1 MRPGDPGHVCFIGA
15 GTMGC
20 YNALLAS
27 LAGYD
32 AVIYDISR
40 ETLFGV
46 PQTISAMGAQMV
58 AAGLQDTD
66 AVEGAK
72 SRIATQHDLTAA
84 LYGAKLVSE
93 SIFENLEVKRE
104 LFADLDGRCPSDV
117 IITTNSSSLM
127 VSDIEDALGDGSR
140 FAALHSHLGAML
152 FDIVPGPRT
161 APGTTAAL
169 KEYVSNLGGI
179 SLVLNKENKG
189 YVFNAMIGPVLATAM
204 LQVIDGAASMEDVDR
219 AWMKRTGSPMGPFGM
234 MDLFGTALIYD
245 SWKHRPAMPDQPLM
259 DLMKRKVLSF
269 LAPIVGTGRLG
280 MKSGHGSYTYP
291 DPAYIRPGFLDGY
304 PETSGADY
312 ALTSAWTQNAALIAA
327 NDVAEPHDI
336 DRAWIAATR
345 QAKGPFAIL
354 DDIGLERALTLFA
367 VTGPLAGIENIAKV
381 SGCLLGKLGEGCPG
395 AAGGKGFYDY
405 PEPAYAEAGFV
416 GGGAI

>member
-58 AAGLQDTD
+58 AAGLQDVD

-93 SIFENLEVKRE
+93 SIFENLEIKRE
-104 LFADLDGRCPSDV
+104 LFADLDARCPSDV
-117 IITTNSSSLM
+117 MLTTNSSSLM
-127 VSDIEDALGDGSR
+127 VSDIEDALVDGSR

-161 APGTTAAL
+161 APETTAAL
-169 KEYVSNLGGI
+169 KDYVSNLGGI

-245 SWKHRPAMPDQPLM
+245 SWKNRPAMPDQPLM

-269 LAPIVGTGRLG
+269 LAPIVGSGRLG
-280 MKSGHGSYTYP
+280 MKSGHGFYTYP
-291 DPAYIRPGFLDGY
+291 DPAYSRPGFLDGY
-304 PETSGADY
+304 PEISGADY

-405 PEPAYAEAGFV
+405 PGPAYAEAGFV